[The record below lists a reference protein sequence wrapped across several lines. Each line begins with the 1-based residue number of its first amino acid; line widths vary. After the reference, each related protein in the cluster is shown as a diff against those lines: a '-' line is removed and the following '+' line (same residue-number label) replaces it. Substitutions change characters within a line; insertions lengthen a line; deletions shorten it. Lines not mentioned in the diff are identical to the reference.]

1 VSRSMEK
8 NGFVSGRLHV
18 IGQERVDKNQA
29 ARNAEKYSISGD
41 TYLLELGLELVSC
54 TVVWVHT
61 WIEAEVRTGRRYV
74 VPCV

>member
-1 VSRSMEK
+1 VSRSMES

-29 ARNAEKYSISGD
+29 ARNAEKYIILGD
-41 TYLLELGLELVSC
+41 TYLLELVLELVSC

-61 WIEAEVRTGRRYV
+61 WVEDEVRTGRGYV